1 MRSPTIEARTPGPSV
16 LTRFVAANKRF
27 CRRRL
32 QPRLYAV
39 SQIAALESWYRR
51 RVKRHPEGALLDFG
65 CGPELPLT
73 RLLGDR
79 FARRF
84 ATNLDDVPGY
94 DLPDGVTFTRCTT
107 EAIPFDDNLFD
118 VVVIHSVI
126 EHVDDPS
133 QTFAEL
139 ARVTKQ
145 GGYVLFNLPNKW
157 DYVSV
162 LARLAGPFKSSI
174 LKTLLRPQWD
184 DYPVKYRCNTRRALY
199 HFARRAGFEVIE
211 FTPLPAPPYYLSFF
225 VPLYILG
232 AIFEFVISIC
242 ALDMLQPSFLVR
254 LRKRP

>member
-1 MRSPTIEARTPGPSV
+1 MQPRTAGASV
-16 LTRFVAANKRF
+16 LTRFVEANKRF
-27 CRRRL
+27 CRLRL

-39 SQIAALESWYRR
+39 NHIAALESWYRR
-51 RVKRHPEGALLDFG
+51 RVKTHPEGALLDFG
-65 CGPELPLT
+65 CGPNLPLT

-79 FARRF
+79 FARQF

-94 DLPDGVTFTRCTT
+94 DLPDGVTFARCTT
-107 EAIPFDDNLFD
+107 DAIPFDDNLFD

-126 EHVDDPS
+126 EHVDDPAR
-133 QTFAEL
+133 TFAEL
-139 ARVTKQ
+139 ARVTKP

-162 LARLAGPFKSSI
+162 LARFAGRFKSSI
-174 LKTLLRPQWD
+174 LKTLLRTKWD

-199 HFARRAGFEVIE
+199 RSAMRAGFDVIE

-232 AIFEFVISIC
+232 AIYQFVISIC
-242 ALDMLQPSFLVR
+242 GLDMLQPSFLVR